1 MNLTVALTGMLPA
14 IVLISAALTAAT
26 SVVLLWLYRR
36 AVLRSMAARA
46 VSATPPPSRLPPGLP
61 RAERPPPLEVVSV
74 AGGPV
79 ANPGAPSA
87 YGRAARSLR
96 RAAWV
101 YVAGGLAYALV
112 LSTPWMVF
120 VEGGFAHTR
129 LLFMTAAYGWPTVL
143 ALGLLAATSRGQW
156 LVILGAYFALLV
168 TVGAYS
174 LARNAELTVGQ
185 VALFWLV
192 VNGAETVLL
201 LAFLN
206 RRVRAVGPLVLAFML
221 VGVTGAFLLVN
232 LGGASDTFLRAIVE
246 VGSVFELDALGTL
259 VLMHLMGFA
268 VFSLI
273 GWWML
278 RWIGRRYEA
287 KRTSD
292 QRLTLDALWLL
303 FGVGQSIS
311 FAFEGWAWIFT
322 GLVGFAAY
330 KLVTRVGFALVAAR
344 HPPAPRAPML
354 LLLRVFALGRRSERL
369 FDVLTKRWLRAGSIG
384 LIAGPDLVTTAVE
397 PHEFLGFVGGRL
409 ARQFVQGEADLERRL
424 SQLDMQP
431 DPDGRYRVNEFFC
444 HADTWQPTMR
454 RLARA
459 SEIVLMDLRSFS
471 RTNQGCVYELGE
483 LLAAVPLDR
492 VVFVVD
498 ASTDR
503 PFLQQTLQ
511 ELWQSIPPGSPNLAL
526 AAPRARLF
534 EVRGHSAGMA
544 RALLALLF
552 AGGRDAAT
560 GEAARN
566 GPQGAG
572 AATQP

>member
-14 IVLISAALTAAT
+14 IVLISAALTAAV

-46 VSATPPPSRLPPGLP
+46 VSAPPPPSRLPPGLP
-61 RAERPPPLEVVSV
+61 RAPRPPPLEVVSV
-74 AGGPV
+74 ASGP
-79 ANPGAPSA
+79 AATPGANSA
-87 YGRAARSLR
+87 YDRATRSLR

-101 YVAGGLAYALV
+101 YIAGGLAYALV
-112 LSTPWMVF
+112 LSAPWMVV
-120 VEGGFAHTR
+120 VEGGFALTR
-129 LLFMTAAYGWPTVL
+129 LLFMTVAYGWPTVL

-156 LVILGAYFALLV
+156 LAILGGYFALLAA
-168 TVGAYS
+168 VGAYS
-174 LARNAELTVGQ
+174 VARNAELTVGQ

-192 VNGAETVLL
+192 ANGAETVLL

-232 LGGASDTFLRAIVE
+232 LAGASNAFLRAIVE
-246 VGSVFELDALGTL
+246 VGSVLELDALGTL

-268 VFSLI
+268 VFSLV
-273 GWWML
+273 GWWLL
-278 RWIGRRYEA
+278 RRIGRRYEA

-292 QRLTLDALWLL
+292 QQLTLDALWLL

-311 FAFEGWAWIFT
+311 LVFEGWAWIFT
-322 GLVGFAAY
+322 GLAGFAAY
-330 KLVTRVGFALVAAR
+330 KLVTVAGFALLAAR
-344 HPPAPRAPML
+344 HPPPPRAPML

-369 FDVLTKRWLRAGSIG
+369 FDVLAKRWLRGGSIG

-409 ARQFVQGEADLERRL
+409 ARQFVAGEADLERRL
-424 SQLDMQP
+424 SQLDTRP

-444 HADTWQPTMR
+444 HADTWQLTMR

-459 SEIVLMDLRSFS
+459 SAIVLMDLRSFS

-526 AAPRARLF
+526 ASPRARLF
-534 EVRGHSAGMA
+534 EVRKQSAGMT

-552 AGGRDAAT
+552 GGGDAPA
-560 GEAARN
+560 GEAVRDKPPRAKAA
-566 GPQGAG
+566 AG
-572 AATQP
+572 R

>member
-26 SVVLLWLYRR
+26 SVVLLWFYRR

-46 VSATPPPSRLPPGLP
+46 VSATPPQSRLPPGSP
-61 RAERPPPLEVVSV
+61 RAAQPPPLEVVSI
-74 AGGPV
+74 ASDP
-79 ANPGAPSA
+79 AATPGTPSA
-87 YGRAARSLR
+87 YDRAARSLR

-101 YVAGGLAYALV
+101 YIAGGLAYALV
-112 LSTPWMVF
+112 LSAPWLVF
-120 VEGGFAHTR
+120 IEGGFSHTR
-129 LLFMTAAYGWPTVL
+129 LLFMTAVYGWPTVL
-143 ALGLLAATSRGQW
+143 ALGLLAATSRGEW
-156 LVILGAYFALLV
+156 LAILGAYFALLV
-168 TVGAYS
+168 AVGAYS

-192 VNGAETVLL
+192 ANGAETVLL

-232 LGGASDTFLRAIVE
+232 LSGESDTLLRAIVE
-246 VGSVFELDALGTL
+246 VGSVFKFDALGTL

-268 VFSLI
+268 MFSVV
-273 GWWML
+273 GWWLL
-278 RWIGRRYEA
+278 RWIGRRYET

-311 FAFEGWAWIFT
+311 LVFEGWAWIFT
-322 GLVGFAAY
+322 GLAGFVAY
-330 KLVTRVGFALVAAR
+330 KLVTWAGFALLAVR
-344 HPPAPRAPML
+344 HPPEPRAPML
-354 LLLRVFALGRRSERL
+354 LLLRVFALGHRSERL
-369 FDVLTKRWLRAGSIG
+369 FDVLAKRWLRAGSIG

-409 ARQFVQGEADLERRL
+409 ARQFVQGEADLERRV
-424 SQLDMQP
+424 SQLDKRP

-454 RLARA
+454 RLAGA
-459 SEIVLMDLRSFS
+459 SAIVLMDLRSFS

-483 LLAAVPLDR
+483 LLAAVPLDH
-492 VVFVVD
+492 VLFVVD

-503 PFLQQTLQ
+503 PFLQQTLE
-511 ELWQSIPPGSPNLAL
+511 ELWQRIPAASPNRAL
-526 AAPRARLF
+526 ARPAARLF
-534 EVRGHSAGMA
+534 EVRRQSAGMA

-552 AGGRDAAT
+552 GGGDAPS
-560 GEAARN
+560 GEAARDK
-566 GPQGAG
+566 PPRAKAAAG
-572 AATQP
+572 L

>member
-14 IVLISAALTAAT
+14 IVLISAALTAAA
-26 SVVLLWLYRR
+26 SAALLWLYRR
-36 AVLRSMAARA
+36 AVLRSMAATGTA
-46 VSATPPPSRLPPGLP
+46 PTAPPQLTSGEP
-61 RAERPPPLEVVSV
+61 RAARPPPPLEVVTV
-74 AGGPV
+74 ASP
-79 ANPGAPSA
+79 AAATPGASPA
-87 YGRAARSLR
+87 YDRAAQSLR

-112 LSTPWMVF
+112 LSAPWMVI

-143 ALGLLAATSRGQW
+143 ALGLVAATSRGAW
-156 LVILGAYFALLV
+156 LAILGAYFALLAAI
-168 TVGAYS
+168 GAYA

-185 VALFWLV
+185 IATFWLIA
-192 VNGAETVLL
+192 NGAETVLL

-221 VGVTGAFLLVN
+221 AAVTGAFLLVN
-232 LGGASDTFLRAIVE
+232 LSDANDALLRAFVE

-259 VLMHLMGFA
+259 VLMHLLGFA
-268 VFSLI
+268 AFSLV
-273 GWWML
+273 GWWVL

-292 QRLTLDALWLL
+292 QRLTLDAMWLL
-303 FGVGQSIS
+303 FAIGQPIS
-311 FAFEGWAWIFT
+311 LVFEGWAWIFT

-330 KLVTRVGFALVAAR
+330 KLVTWAGFALLAAR

-369 FDVLTKRWLRAGSIG
+369 FDVLAKRWLRAGSIG
-384 LIAGPDLVTTAVE
+384 MIAGPDLVTTAVE

-409 ARQFVQGEADLERRL
+409 ARQFVQDEADLDRRL
-424 SQLDMQP
+424 AQLDTEP

-459 SEIVLMDLRSFS
+459 SAVVLMDLRSFS
-471 RTNQGCVYELGE
+471 RTNQGCIYELGE

-503 PFLQQTLQ
+503 PRLQRTLL
-511 ELWQSIPPGSPNLAL
+511 ELWQRIPPDSPNRAL

-534 EVRGHSAGMA
+534 EARKHSAGMA

-552 AGGRDAAT
+552 GGRDAPA
-560 GEAARN
+560 EDAVRD
-566 GPQGAG
+566 GPPRAG
-572 AATQP
+572 AVTRP

>member
-1 MNLTVALTGMLPA
+1 MNLTVALTGMLPG
-14 IVLISAALTAAT
+14 IVLISAALTAAA
-26 SVVLLWLYRR
+26 SAALLWSYRR

-46 VSATPPPSRLPPGLP
+46 APATPSPLPSGGA
-61 RAERPPPLEVVSV
+61 RAARPPPLEVVNV
-74 AGGPV
+74 AAP
-79 ANPGAPSA
+79 AAAPGASPA
-87 YGRAARSLR
+87 HDRVARSLR

-112 LSTPWMVF
+112 LSTPWMV
-120 VEGGFAHTR
+120 VIDGGFAHTR
-129 LLFMTAAYGWPTVL
+129 LLFMTVAYGWPTAL
-143 ALGLLAATSRGQW
+143 ALGLLLATSRGDW
-156 LVILGAYFALLV
+156 LAILGAYFALFAAV
-168 TVGAYS
+168 SAYA
-174 LARNAELTVGQ
+174 LAWNAELTVRQ
-185 VALFWLV
+185 IVVVWLIT
-192 VNGAETVLL
+192 NGAETVLL

-232 LGGASDTFLRAIVE
+232 LGHANMTLLAAFVTL
-246 VGSVFELDALGTL
+246 GSVLGLDAVGTL
-259 VLMHLMGFA
+259 VLIHLLGFA
-268 VFSLI
+268 AFSLA
-273 GWWML
+273 GWWLL
-278 RWIGRRYEA
+278 RWIGRRYET

-292 QRLTLDALWLL
+292 QQLTFDALFLL

-311 FAFEGWAWIFT
+311 LVFQGWGWIFI
-322 GLVGFAAY
+322 GLVAFAAY
-330 KLVTRVGFALVAAR
+330 KLVTWAGFALVGAGR
-344 HPPAPRAPML
+344 PPQMRPPVL

-369 FDVLTKRWLRAGSIG
+369 FDVLAKRWLRAGSIG

-424 SQLDMQP
+424 SQLDTLP

-454 RLARA
+454 RLAGA
-459 SEIVLMDLRSFS
+459 SAIVLMDLRSFS

-492 VVFVVD
+492 VLFVVD

-503 PFLQQTLQ
+503 SFLQQTLE
-511 ELWQSIPPGSPNLAL
+511 ELWERIPAASPNRSLVRPA
-526 AAPRARLF
+526 ARLF
-534 EVRGHSAGMA
+534 EVRGHSAAMA

-552 AGGRDAAT
+552 AGGPASAAAGAARDRSFPA
-560 GEAARN
+560 EAAR
-566 GPQGAG
+566 
-572 AATQP
+572 